1 MADNKKFS
9 TPSTSKQIET
19 KEQDV
24 YDVEKFVRT
33 ELKKSEVLPD
43 LNAEYKYVLIILNE
57 I

>member
-1 MADNKKFS
+1 MADNKKCS

-33 ELKKSEVLPD
+33 EIRKSEVIPD
-43 LNAEYKYVLIILNE
+43 LNAEYKYVLIILSK